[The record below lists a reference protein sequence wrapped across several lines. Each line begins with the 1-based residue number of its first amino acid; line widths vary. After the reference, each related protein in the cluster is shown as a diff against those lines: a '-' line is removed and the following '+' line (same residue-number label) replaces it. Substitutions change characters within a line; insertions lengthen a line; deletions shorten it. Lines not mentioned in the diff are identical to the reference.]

1 MASELQKRSGDELER
16 NSNEERNVREER
28 ATVFVRNSEAMLIGP
43 RWRRTARWLGLF
55 IFVAGAAL
63 LVYVFLQAFRDFQ
76 LFSRPEE
83 LQRRINTIA
92 GNGIGQSATAYVSVL
107 GGALLRFLYLL
118 LLGVL
123 GSMIASR
130 GIQFFMAS
138 ESVIDE
144 AVAGLSEEEI

>member
-1 MASELQKRSGDELER
+1 MASELQKRSTDEIER
-16 NSNEERNVREER
+16 TSPEER
-28 ATVFVRNSEAMLIGP
+28 ATVFVRNTEAALIGP
-43 RWRRTARWLGLF
+43 RWRRTARWLGLL

-63 LVYVFLQAFRDFQ
+63 LVYVFLQAFNDFRV
-76 LFSRPEE
+76 FSRPEE
-83 LQRRINTIA
+83 LQRRINTI
-92 GNGIGQSATAYVSVL
+92 GGDGIGQSATAYVSVL

-144 AVAGLSEEEI
+144 AVAGLSDEEI